1 MIVPMTETKS
11 EPRQPKRFEKK
22 ANIHAISRWKPERRL
37 PMPLFHCAQASSLLQ
52 IHDLTAH
59 CFSIKN
65 IIPENSVSNCFPEF
79 R

>member
-11 EPRQPKRFEKK
+11 DPRQPKRFEKK

-37 PMPLFHCAQASSLLQ
+37 PMPLFHCDAGQFPIADLRPDGSLLFHQ
-52 IHDLTAH
+52 KHH
-59 CFSIKN
+59 
-65 IIPENSVSNCFPEF
+65 PENSVSNCFPEF